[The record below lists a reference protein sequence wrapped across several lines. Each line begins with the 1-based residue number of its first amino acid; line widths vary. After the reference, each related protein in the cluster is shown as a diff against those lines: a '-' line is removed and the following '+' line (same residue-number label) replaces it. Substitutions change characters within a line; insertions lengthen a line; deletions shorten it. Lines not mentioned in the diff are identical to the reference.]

1 MEINVKIK
9 LIKKSYKEALLARR
23 EGHRNPIKPN
33 LFFRTLMKMVSL
45 PDIKK
50 THFKVSR
57 VGMEKLG
64 KKECALYLMNHSSFI
79 DLEIVATV
87 LYPRPFNIV
96 ATSDGFVGKAWLM
109 RHIGCIS
116 TKKFVND
123 LTLIRDIDYAVGE
136 LHSNVVLFPEAGYS
150 FDGTA
155 TVLPASLGKLIKH
168 LGIPVVMI
176 KTFGAYHRDPLYNN
190 LQRRNV
196 DVSATEEYILSPKE
210 ISEMSCEEIG
220 EIINKEFS
228 FDSFLWQKENHVKI
242 DEAFRADGLERVL
255 YKCPHCM
262 KEGEMTGEGTRI
274 FCRACGA
281 SYVLDEYGAL
291 TKEDGNDGKFD
302 HVPTWYSWQRE
313 CVRKEI
319 EGGKY
324 FEDIDVDIL
333 ASFDT
338 KRIYDVGEGKLSH
351 SSDGFKLVGCEGELE
366 YEQKPF
372 YSHTVNS
379 DFNWYEI
386 GDVIGIGNRE
396 ALYYCFPKKKYPV
409 AKIRLA
415 AEELYK
421 ILKEKNKPSE
431 A

>member
-1 MEINVKIK
+1 MKIK
-9 LIKKSYKEALLARR
+9 LIKKGYKEALASRR
-23 EGHRNPIKPN
+23 EGHHNPIKPN

-45 PDIKK
+45 PDMKK
-50 THFKVSR
+50 THFKVTR
-57 VGMEKLG
+57 IGMEKLG
-64 KKECALYLMNHSSFI
+64 KRESALYLMNHSSFI

-96 ATSDGFVGKAWLM
+96 ATSDGFVGKGWLM

-123 LTLIRDIDYAVGE
+123 LTLIRDMDYAIKE

-155 TVLPASLGKLIKH
+155 TALPDSLGKLVKH
-168 LGIPVVMI
+168 MGVPVVMI

-190 LQRRNV
+190 LQKRKI
-196 DVSATEEYILSPKE
+196 DVSATEEYILSPEE
-210 ISEMSCEEIG
+210 ISEMSCEEISG
-220 EIINKEFS
+220 IINREFS
-228 FDSFLWQKENHVKI
+228 FDNFAWQKENHVKI
-242 DEAFRADGLERVL
+242 DESFRADGLERVL

-262 KEGEMTGEGTRI
+262 KEGEMEGAGTRL
-274 FCRACGA
+274 FCHACGA
-281 SYVLDEYGAL
+281 SYTLDEYGAL
-291 TKEDGNDGKFD
+291 VKENGQGIFD
-302 HVPTWYSWQRE
+302 HIPAWYAWQRE
-313 CVRKEI
+313 SVREEI
-319 EGGKY
+319 ESGKY
-324 FEDIDVDIL
+324 GENIDVDIL
-333 ASFDT
+333 VAFDT
-338 KRIYDVGEGKLSH
+338 KHIYEVGEGALSH
-351 SSDGFKLVGCEGELE
+351 TESGFKLVGCNGELE
-366 YEQKPF
+366 YKQKPF
-372 YSHTVNS
+372 ASHTVNS

-396 ALYYCFPKKKYPV
+396 ALYYCVPKSKYVV

-421 ILKEKNKPSE
+421 MLKEKAKPQE